1 MDSNFSGNPDKRG
14 SGQGQTQNVSILVLH
29 NDDVNTF
36 EFVMGALEE
45 VCAHTV
51 LQAEQC
57 AMITHYKGKCE
68 ILKGEISEL
77 KLVRNELVSRGLSAT
92 IE

>member
-1 MDSNFSGNPDKRG
+1 MDSNFSGNPDKRE
-14 SGQGQTQNVSILVLH
+14 SGQEHTQNASALVLH

-36 EFVMGALEE
+36 EFVMEALEE

-68 ILKGEISEL
+68 ILKGESSEL
-77 KLVRNELVSRGLSAT
+77 KLVRQELVSRGLSAT

>member
-1 MDSNFSGNPDKRG
+1 MDSNFSGQPGRKN
-14 SGQGQTQNVSILVLH
+14 SGEGQAANSSVLVLH

-36 EFVMGALEE
+36 EYVMETLEN
-45 VCAHTV
+45 VCGHSV

-57 AMITHYKGKCE
+57 ALIAHYNGKCE
-68 ILKGEISEL
+68 ILKGEITEL
-77 KLVRNELVSRGLSAT
+77 KLVRRELIANGLNVT

>member
-1 MDSNFSGNPDKRG
+1 MDSNFSSSPDKKG
-14 SGQGQTQNVSILVLH
+14 SGREQSQSTATLMLH

-36 EFVMGALEE
+36 EFVMESLEE
-45 VCAHTV
+45 LCDHSL

-68 ILKGEISEL
+68 IKTGNPDDLKIVQREL
-77 KLVRNELVSRGLSAT
+77 ISRGLIVT
-92 IE
+92 ME

>member
-14 SGQGQTQNVSILVLH
+14 SGQGHTQNVSVLVLH
-29 NDDVNTF
+29 NDDVHTF
-36 EFVMGALEE
+36 EFVMEALEE

-51 LQAEQC
+51 VQAEQC

-68 ILKGEISEL
+68 ILKGEISDL
-77 KLVRNELVSRGLSAT
+77 KLLRQELVSRGLRAT